1 MDEDDA
7 FEISFQEMYA
17 AAQSDDADTL
27 APAPTTSAYPGTPA
41 AEPNTTFV
49 SHGKLTG
56 A

>member
-1 MDEDDA
+1 MNADDA
-7 FEISFQEMYA
+7 FEFSFQEMYA
-17 AAQSDDADTL
+17 AAQGDDVDTL
-27 APAPTTSAYPGTPA
+27 GPAPTTSAYPGTPA